1 MKNPGSSLYTASG
14 KLVAKN
20 TVINLVG
27 QLLPLLVGII
37 TIPMLIRGLGT
48 ERFGLLTLAWVVI
61 GYFSLFDLGL
71 GRALTQIIARCLDKE
86 GETELPG
93 LVWTALAIMAV
104 MGLVGALIAV
114 SSTPLLIAK
123 VFKMPEQLRPE
134 TVQAFYLLS
143 LSIPI
148 VVISSGCTG
157 ILTAYQRFDL
167 IYFVRT
173 PLALTNYIVPLLVL
187 PFSRSLV
194 PVTLL
199 LVVSR
204 LVSCIAQFWLCL
216 RVMPSLRAEKRFV
229 SGAIKELLS
238 FGGWMTVSNII
249 WPFMVYLDRFAIG
262 AVISV
267 AAVAYYATPY
277 EMATKLWIL
286 SGALIASLFPAFA
299 AGNNDDVN
307 HSIQLLRKSITAIFV
322 FIFPIVLVMV
332 TFSQEILTIW
342 LGRDFADQS
351 ALVLQWL
358 AAGVL
363 INSVAHIVS
372 TMIQGR
378 GRPDLTAKIHLLEL
392 IFYLPFLWWVL
403 TRHGIA
409 GAAAA
414 WTVRVTVDGLLLLW
428 VTQSLIPSSR
438 TFIFKLVAYL
448 IVATFLLG
456 LCGFPDSLQLRAIF
470 FCFSGFIFVAF
481 SVMYFR
487 LRR

>member
-1 MKNPGSSLYTASG
+1 
-14 KLVAKN
+14 
-20 TVINLVG
+20 
-27 QLLPLLVGII
+27 
-37 TIPMLIRGLGT
+37 
-48 ERFGLLTLAWVVI
+48 
-61 GYFSLFDLGL
+61 
-71 GRALTQIIARCLDKE
+71 
-86 GETELPG
+86 
-93 LVWTALAIMAV
+93 
-104 MGLVGALIAV
+104 
-114 SSTPLLIAK
+114 
-123 VFKMPEQLRPE
+123 
-134 TVQAFYLLS
+134 
-143 LSIPI
+143 
-148 VVISSGCTG
+148 
-157 ILTAYQRFDL
+157 
-167 IYFVRT
+167 
-173 PLALTNYIVPLLVL
+173 
-187 PFSRSLV
+187 
-194 PVTLL
+194 
-199 LVVSR
+199 
-204 LVSCIAQFWLCL
+204 
-216 RVMPSLRAEKRFV
+216 
-229 SGAIKELLS
+229 
-238 FGGWMTVSNII
+238 MTVSNII